1 MAPSPP
7 TFLPSTQVPAWE
19 MGRHRACAVA
29 PFREGR
35 SAWAARL
42 GQAWTCRDQVSEVV
56 DVADTLG
63 PSAGTRGPQSV

>member
-1 MAPSPP
+1 MAPAPP

-19 MGRHRACAVA
+19 MDGHHAWAVA

-42 GQAWTCRDQVSEVV
+42 GRRGLGWAGV
-56 DVADTLG
+56 D
-63 PSAGTRGPQSV
+63 